1 MKKKELKNLAKK
13 IADAEYIIQNSD
25 DAKAVA
31 KAQDAI
37 LELSGKVSSVEDMLA
52 LDELVQEILNEKGI
66 EIVQESEGS
75 LSLFRETFN
84 WSEPSPIQDA
94 NYIQPSYAE
103 Q

>member
-37 LELSGKVSSVEDMLA
+37 FELSGKAMSLEDMMII
-52 LDELVQEILNEKGI
+52 DELVQDILSQK
-66 EIVQESEGS
+66 S
-75 LSLFRETFN
+75 
-84 WSEPSPIQDA
+84 
-94 NYIQPSYAE
+94 
-103 Q
+103 